1 MQRALAAGGIT
12 IGSNGVPYTPLDMQ
26 ARGLSQIARVSVSP
40 LTSSDEIDRL
50 LDALGQLA
58 RSAPG

>member
-1 MQRALAAGGIT
+1 ME
-12 IGSNGVPYTPLDMQ
+12 

-40 LTSSDEIDRL
+40 LTSRDEIDRL